1 MICLKVKA
9 DSDSLACQKYSCFN
23 TYKIKPTKLTPNIL
37 TSYSPYVSKV
47 YQAWRKVLE
56 SALGAFKSL
65 TVYWQPLY
73 EKQVIKLY
81 LNFTVIFSIVLFT
94 IRSELE
100 KMHGLN
106 DGQSGEDRMIFFFR
120 DLGLQNHQE
129 ITAPWPSC
137 AHAVTIQNAMHF
149 SNALFSFGKTSILK
163 WGNVSVSLEVF

>member
-106 DGQSGEDRMIFFFR
+106 DGQSGEDRMIFFFQ
-120 DLGLQNHQE
+120 GSGASKPSGNHSPM
-129 ITAPWPSC
+129 TFMCSC
-137 AHAVTIQNAMHF
+137 SNNSERHAFFQCSF
-149 SNALFSFGKTSILK
+149 LF
-163 WGNVSVSLEVF
+163 WQD